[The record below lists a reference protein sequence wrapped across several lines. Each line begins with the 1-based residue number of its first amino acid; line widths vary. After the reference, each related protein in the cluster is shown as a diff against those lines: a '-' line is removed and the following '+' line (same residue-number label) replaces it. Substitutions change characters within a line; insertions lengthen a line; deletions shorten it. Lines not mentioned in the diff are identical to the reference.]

1 MSGNHRADEKRFL
14 DERGSSAPLAP
25 NGLNPA
31 TIFEKPVRERI
42 IDSYFWKDQC
52 FALNEA
58 DIVSRVVEHVHFIA
72 GTYGDSQRPSPFL
85 CLAFKLLQLGPEDGV
100 IEEYLQ
106 YGGEKFKYLRALACF
121 YVRLTRKAEDVYKI
135 LEPFLEDRRKL
146 RRRGR
151 QGTSLTFMDVF
162 VDDLLTKD
170 RVCATT
176 LWKMPKREIL
186 EDLEVLEPRVSALG
200 DIEALLEEEEE
211 GGKERDGDDDVEML
225 DGPNGRDRDGSED
238 GVQRSRSRSLE
249 RRRSYSRDSRSRS
262 RSPDVSRRDR
272 MSVDSRD
279 SRERDHRR
287 RSEERNGRRE
297 E

>member
-1 MSGNHRADEKRFL
+1 MSGHHRADEKRFL
-14 DERGSSAPLAP
+14 DERGSSASLAP

-42 IDSYFWKDQC
+42 VDCYFWKDQC

-85 CLAFKLLQLGPEDGV
+85 CLAFKLLQLAPDDAV
-100 IEEYLQ
+100 LAEYLG

-121 YVRLTRKAEDVYKI
+121 YVRLTRPAREVYER
-135 LEPFLEDRRKL
+135 LEGYLEDGRKL

-151 QGTSLTFMDVF
+151 AGTSLTFVDQF
-162 VDDLLTKD
+162 VDELLTKE
-170 RVCATT
+170 RVCATS
-176 LWKMPKREIL
+176 LWKMPKREVL

-211 GGKERDGDDDVEML
+211 EGDVVMLEGEEGGREREREGSEDAREMSPGEVSEREDEVGGDGDGDDE
-225 DGPNGRDRDGSED
+225 RDRGDT
-238 GVQRSRSRSLE
+238 R
-249 RRRSYSRDSRSRS
+249 
-262 RSPDVSRRDR
+262 PD
-272 MSVDSRD
+272 
-279 SRERDHRR
+279 EI
-287 RSEERNGRRE
+287 NGKGD
-297 E
+297 